1 MEDKPM
7 NTPTPQAVGQ
17 AGMRFYWQPGCSSCV
32 KVKELL
38 TEMGVEFTSVN
49 ILEDPDGLQEL
60 MARGARSVPVLTRGD
75 EMIFTQSLEDVAKF
89 VGKSRQVNR
98 LPPADLFARWQYF
111 LDTAVGLIRQIPEDK
126 LHGFPIEKRNRT
138 VSNLAYHI
146 FQVPEGVMA
155 MVEGRTGDSRDYDN
169 AIYDHLR
176 TKDEILAYAR
186 GVIAAH
192 RQWWAAT
199 DQTGQKRVA
208 TYYGEQPLH
217 QILERGTWH
226 SAQHTRQLNHV
237 LDSFDV
243 PVEKPIAAG
252 AYDGL
257 PMPKAIWA

>member
-1 MEDKPM
+1 MD
-7 NTPTPQAVGQ
+7 TPATQTAEQP
-17 AGMRFYWQPGCSSCV
+17 GMRFYWQPGCSSCV

-49 ILEDPDGLQEL
+49 ILENPEGLQEL
-60 MARGARSVPVLTRGD
+60 MARGARSVPVLIRGD

-89 VGKSRQVNR
+89 VGRTRQINR
-98 LPPADLFARWQYF
+98 LPPAELFARWQYF
-111 LDTAVGLIRQIPEDK
+111 LETAMGLIREIPDDK

-155 MVEGRTGDSRDYDN
+155 MVEGRTSDSRDYDN

-176 TKDEILAYAR
+176 TKDDILSYAA
-186 GVIAAH
+186 GVVDAH
-192 RQWWAAT
+192 RRWWAST
-199 DQTGQKRVA
+199 DQTGRKIVQ
-208 TYYGEQPLH
+208 TYYGKQPLH

-226 SAQHTRQLNHV
+226 SAQHTRQLGHV
-237 LDSFDV
+237 LDGFGIAV
-243 PVEKPIAAG
+243 ARPIAPN

>member
-1 MEDKPM
+1 MSIS
-7 NTPTPQAVGQ
+7 TPESAGQ
-17 AGMRFYWQPGCSSCV
+17 PEMRFYWQPGCSSCV

-38 TEMGVEFTSVN
+38 TEMSVPFTSVN
-49 ILEDPDGLQEL
+49 ILEDPKGLEEL

-89 VGKSRQVNR
+89 VGKSRQANR
-98 LPPADLFARWQYF
+98 LPPAELFQRWQYF
-111 LDTAVGLIRQIPEDK
+111 LNTALGLVRQIPEDR
-126 LHGFPIEKRNRT
+126 LHGYPIEKRNRT

-155 MVEGRTGDSRDYDN
+155 MTEGRTTDSREYDN

-176 TKDEILAYAR
+176 TKEDILAFGA
-186 GVIAAH
+186 GVIEAH
-192 RQWWAAT
+192 KQWWAAT
-199 DQTGQKRVA
+199 DQTGQRRVT

-237 LDSFDV
+237 LDGFEV
-243 PVEKPIAAG
+243 AVENPILAS